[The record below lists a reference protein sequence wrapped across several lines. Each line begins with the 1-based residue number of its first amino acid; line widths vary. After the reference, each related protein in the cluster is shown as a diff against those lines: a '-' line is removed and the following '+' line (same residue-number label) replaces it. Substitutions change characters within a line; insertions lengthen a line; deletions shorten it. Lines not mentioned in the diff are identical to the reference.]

1 MYEDAFPGVGL
12 CGRTERVEDGDTMTY
27 GIALDIGTSGLRC
40 QAIDI
45 DTKETISTAMS
56 SRHPVPGMNVIDHVN
71 FAMDAGPD
79 VANGLMIRA
88 INSLFGLLEID
99 LSKVSRIA
107 VCGNP
112 FQLSIFQNIEIRDLA
127 YAGKSMIERLGIT
140 PPDRNGAVVKASDL
154 GIKGIDADVLIP
166 PAVTHEIGADAM
178 AMLTETG
185 ALEAE
190 GTKIVVDYGTNA
202 EMALLHGGNIFTG
215 SAAAGPAL
223 EGQQIKEGMLA
234 APGAISNIEIRKN
247 GWTCYVLDDALL
259 PREGD
264 TVDPATGGIVSEG
277 EMHGKAVGITGT
289 GVVAAIACGFDSGL
303 VSGSKINTPD
313 GLLHLQNNICIDSKD
328 VDEAG
333 KAIGA
338 IRAGCLTLMIEAGI
352 WVDDVKTAYMSGA
365 SGLYVDAKKA
375 QRIGMVAPGATE
387 IIQYGNT
394 SIMLARKMITG
405 ERTMD
410 ELREMTKML
419 RAKHCMFASSKEF
432 KDIYSIEI
440 SLWSY
445 GMPWSAYNDMMDV
458 YGLQHVPLEPAE
470 SRSERKSATDLP
482 ELKGK
487 KVSILKN
494 AGVELI
500 GTVEGCVS
508 CGICVGECPE
518 SAIEVDDAVI
528 TVNSER
534 CMGTA
539 CKRCEMACPKKVL
552 QIKKLKIKKN

>member
-1 MYEDAFPGVGL
+1 
-12 CGRTERVEDGDTMTY
+12 MTY

-40 QAIDI
+40 QAIDL
-45 DTKETISTAMS
+45 DTKDTISTAMT

-71 FAMDAGPD
+71 FAMDSGQD

-88 INSLFGLLEID
+88 INNLFKLLNID

-127 YAGKSMIERLGIT
+127 YAGKSMIQKLGIKA
-140 PPDRNGAVVKASDL
+140 PDRNGAIIKASEL
-154 GIKGIDADVLIP
+154 GIVGIDADVMIP

-185 ALEAE
+185 VLGKE
-190 GTKIVVDYGTNA
+190 GTRVVVDYGTNA
-202 EMALLHGGNIFTG
+202 EMALLHNGNIYTG

-223 EGQQIKEGMLA
+223 EGQQIREGMLA
-234 APGAISNIEIRKN
+234 APGAISNIEITDK
-247 GWTCYVLDDALL
+247 GWKCFVLDDALL
-259 PREGD
+259 PVEGD
-264 TVDPATGGIVSEG
+264 TVDPATGKVIAEG
-277 EMHGKAVGITGT
+277 KMHGKAVGITGT

-313 GLLHLQNNICIDSKD
+313 GILHLQEGISIDSKD

-338 IRAGCLTLMIEAGI
+338 IRAGVLTLMIEAGV
-352 WVDDVKTAYMSGA
+352 WVEDVGTAYMSGA

-375 QRIGMVAPGATE
+375 QKIGMVTPCAKQM
-387 IIQYGNT
+387 IQYGNT
-394 SIMLARKMITG
+394 SIMLARRLVMG

-410 ELREMTKML
+410 ELREMTKQL
-419 RAKHCMFASSKEF
+419 RAQHCMFAGNQVF
-432 KDIYSIEI
+432 KDIYSVEI

-458 YGLQHVPLEPAE
+458 YGLQHVPTEPVD
-470 SRSERKSATDLP
+470 SVSERRSATDLP

-487 KVSILKN
+487 PVAILRN
-494 AGVELI
+494 AGVQI
-500 GTVEGCVS
+500 TGKVEGCTS
-508 CGICVGECPE
+508 CRKCVKECPE
-518 SAIEVDDAVI
+518 SAIEVVKGVA
-528 TVNSER
+528 TVDSER
-534 CMGTA
+534 CMGTG
-539 CKRCEMACPKKVL
+539 CKRCEIICPDKVL
-552 QIKKLKIKKN
+552 QLKTLRMTL